1 MSILSL
7 PIYNLI
13 ESAGKGCQRGFF
25 LFKIF
30 KVPYLPDFF
39 VIPEVLTCVWTGLT
53 LFSMTLSISVDGLI
67 ALRRLRQPFDLYLS
81 DFHERMIG

>member
-7 PIYNLI
+7 LIYNLI
-13 ESAGKGCQRGFF
+13 ESAGKGCQRGFS
-25 LFKIF
+25 IF
-30 KVPYLPDFF
+30 KVPYLPDFS